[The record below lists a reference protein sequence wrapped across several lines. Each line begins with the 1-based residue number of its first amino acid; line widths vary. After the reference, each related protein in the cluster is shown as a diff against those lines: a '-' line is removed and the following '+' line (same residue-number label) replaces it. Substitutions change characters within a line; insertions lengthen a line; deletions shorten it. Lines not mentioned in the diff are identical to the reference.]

1 MSMKRCFE
9 LSAGPSFSAVSRALV
24 VGGVL
29 SLAVA
34 CARKDAAKTDST
46 VAASDSA
53 TTTASAMSAPS
64 ATPVESVST
73 GETAASADSQKN
85 AGAKSATGAEN
96 TASKSF
102 ASTKT
107 SSTPTHYTVHHT
119 DSSTTRHIA
128 TSPARSTSSSSS
140 SASSSAAS
148 PAATTST
155 ASTPTAA
162 SADTGEKTTADTS
175 KKTASAGGAV
185 DHLLVSPQEYEGW
198 KMFSVYCYRCH
209 GVDAMGGGIAPN
221 LRHSVSSEGSV
232 THDVFITTVTNGR
245 LDKGMPTWK
254 ALLSPEQMED
264 LWLYINA
271 RSSGRLA
278 PGRPHMAVGCESL
291 IESSDDARRGRPEPS
306 AALFAS

>member
-1 MSMKRCFE
+1 MSMKRSFE
-9 LSAGPSFSAVSRALV
+9 LSISPSYSFAGRTLV
-24 VGGVL
+24 VAGVL

-46 VAASDSA
+46 AAISD
-53 TTTASAMSAPS
+53 TTKTASSMTAAPS
-64 ATPVESVST
+64 PVESVST
-73 GETAASADSQKN
+73 GETTVSAESKANPSTAASSVSSGMASTTTKKTATSATKTPVHHTTHHAASAPAST
-85 AGAKSATGAEN
+85 SSN
-96 TASKSF
+96 TASNTSGSTGTGSTVSN
-102 ASTKT
+102 ASNT
-107 SSTPTHYTVHHT
+107 
-119 DSSTTRHIA
+119 
-128 TSPARSTSSSSS
+128 
-140 SASSSAAS
+140 
-148 PAATTST
+148 T
-155 ASTPTAA
+155 ASTAA
-162 SADTGEKTTADTS
+162 ADTGQKTADTT
-175 KKTASAGGAV
+175 KKTAAAGGGT

-264 LWLYINA
+264 LWQYINA

-278 PGRPHMAVGCESL
+278 PGRPHMAQG
-291 IESSDDARRGRPEPS
+291 ANP
-306 AALFAS
+306 

>member
-1 MSMKRCFE
+1 MLMKRCFE
-9 LSAGPSFSAVSRALV
+9 LSAGPYFSAVGRALL

-34 CARKDAAKTDST
+34 CAKKDAANSDST
-46 VAASDSA
+46 VTASNSA
-53 TTTASAMSAPS
+53 TTSTTAMATPS

-73 GETAASADSQKN
+73 GETSASADSQKSPG
-85 AGAKSATGAEN
+85 GASARSASGA
-96 TASKSF
+96 AD
-102 ASTKT
+102 T
-107 SSTPTHYTVHHT
+107 SSGSTSSKKAATPTHHMVHHT
-119 DSSTTRHIA
+119 ESTTTKHA
-128 TSPARSTSSSSS
+128 AASPMHASSSSS
-140 SASSSAAS
+140 STGSTAGTASSSTS
-148 PAATTST
+148 SMTPAST
-155 ASTPTAA
+155 ASTSSST
-162 SADTGEKTTADTS
+162 SADTGQKTAADTS
-175 KKTASAGGAV
+175 KNTASASGAV

-232 THDVFITTVTNGR
+232 THEVFVQTVTNGR

-254 ALLSPEQMED
+254 ALLSPEQIED

-278 PGRPHMAVGCESL
+278 PGRPHMAQG
-291 IESSDDARRGRPEPS
+291 ANP
-306 AALFAS
+306 